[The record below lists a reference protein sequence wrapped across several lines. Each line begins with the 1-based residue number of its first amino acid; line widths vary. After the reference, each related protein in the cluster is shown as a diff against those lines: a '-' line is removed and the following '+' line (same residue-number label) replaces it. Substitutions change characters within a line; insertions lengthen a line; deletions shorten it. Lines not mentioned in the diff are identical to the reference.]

1 MVSTAAFLFTLRRS
15 IISTSLPN
23 GASVHASGMELIS
36 VFYVGYLHSQ
46 ENTSVLG
53 HSPPE
58 ILTSGYPY
66 GFQAAFYKEGCGLHI
81 FIRCMPLTLLLGRK
95 QRDSGAHI
103 LPLTGPIELVHTS
116 LPVILVSKN
125 SQFLFKG

>member
-1 MVSTAAFLFTLRRS
+1 
-15 IISTSLPN
+15 
-23 GASVHASGMELIS
+23 MELIS
-36 VFYVGYLHSQ
+36 VFYGGYLHSQ

-53 HSPPE
+53 HCPPE
-58 ILTSGYPY
+58 IFTSGYPY
-66 GFQAAFYKEGCGLHI
+66 GFQVAFYKEGCGLHI

-103 LPLTGPIELVHTS
+103 LPLMGPIQLVHTS

-125 SQFLFKG
+125 SQFLFKD